1 LEEVVEAV
9 LLVVV
14 LVDFYQEL
22 LLYQPLQRTQLQL
35 VAAGLEIQ
43 HQAILQP
50 MEQIALD
57 YRLLL
62 LAVDMEVR
70 KIQIMDQVV
79 LAVAVGLAVLLLKLA
94 LLELQA
100 KVLPEVLV
108 PKMVVV
114 VVVVQPLL
122 VEMEA
127 VA

>member
-1 LEEVVEAV
+1 VEAV